1 MYPNLSPERIQTLI
15 DIGATK
21 QQWEASNNN
30 EKRNIDNALSR
41 RQLGPFTNDMQKTG
55 QQNVVV
61 MGASGA
67 GKSATANTLIGKKR
81 FREGSSAVSVTTNF
95 EKDSAYVDG
104 LQLTVVDTPESWKTP
119 VGLFFAINYLNR
131 CQFICH
137 LIQCHRIAITYAITY
152 L

>member
-15 DIGATK
+15 EIGATK

-41 RQLGPFTNDMQKTG
+41 RQLGPFTNEAEKAG
-55 QQNVVV
+55 QQKVVV
-61 MGASGA
+61 MGATGA

-81 FREGSSAVSVTTNF
+81 FREGSSAVSVTTDF
-95 EKDSAYVDG
+95 EKESTQVDG

-119 VGLFFAINYLNR
+119 V
-131 CQFICH
+131 
-137 LIQCHRIAITYAITY
+137 
-152 L
+152 